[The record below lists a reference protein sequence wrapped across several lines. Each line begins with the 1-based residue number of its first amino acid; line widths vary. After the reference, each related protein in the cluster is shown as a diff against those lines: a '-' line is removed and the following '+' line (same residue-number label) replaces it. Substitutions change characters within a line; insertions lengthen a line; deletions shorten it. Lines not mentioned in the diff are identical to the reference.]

1 MVQSWP
7 KWAQRHVV
15 LGLDLQG
22 GSHILL
28 EVDSNAVRKE
38 KLETLRDDVRRVLRD
53 ARVGYT
59 GLVVRGNS
67 VEVRIREGSN
77 FDQALQK
84 LRELSQPLGGILG
97 SSTGQRSLDVTTEA
111 GNLVRLTVTEPALV
125 ERVRQSVEQSIQIIE
140 RRVNELGTVE
150 PLIQRQ
156 GVDRILVQVP
166 GLQDP
171 TRLKELLGKTAK
183 LDFRMV
189 DVSMPAEQAAQ
200 GRVPPDDEIL
210 YSTTQPKTPYLVEK
224 RILVSG
230 GDLTDAQPGFD
241 QRTNEP
247 IVSFRFNT
255 SGARKFAQVTQ
266 ENVGKPFA
274 IILDNQ
280 VISAPVIREP
290 ILGGSGQISGSFTVE
305 SANDLAIL
313 LRAGALPAPLTII
326 EERTVGPGLGQ
337 DFDRQRQG
345 FVLCR
350 RGDGD
355 RFYACDL
362 RALWTVR
369 QPRGGHQRGHD
380 LRRAVIA
387 QRDAHVAGHR
397 RYRAHGRHRGQL
409 KRADLR
415 AYPRRGAW
423 RPNADQR
430 HRCRI
435 FTRARHHS
443 RFQHHDIHCGRGAV
457 LYRHRSRARF
467 CRYARHWNYHDRLHR
482 LYPDTADRRLLGA
495 LAAPATRSNIGAR
508 VVRLLR
514 IVPDDTKFDF
524 MRFRRISFPISAL
537 LSILAISLYFFHGL
551 NFGIDFKG
559 GTLIEV
565 QSKAGAADLAKMR
578 AALGTLGLGEVQLQ
592 QFGAPNDVLI
602 RIAEQPG
609 GEVAQQQAV
618 SKVRGALGNEVDY
631 RRVEVVGPRVSGELL
646 SYGVVGLMLAIVA
659 ILIYLWFRFEWQFA
673 LGAMIANV
681 HDIVL
686 TIGFMSITQID
697 FDLTSIAALLTILG
711 YSLNDTVVI
720 YDRIRE
726 MLRRYRKLPMPEL
739 LNASVNQTLSRSVI
753 THVTVSLALL
763 ALLLFG
769 GQAIHSFT
777 ATMMFGVVLVGTY
790 TSVFIASPILIYL
803 GVGTGRDSLTASDR
817 K

>member
-1 MVQSWP
+1 MLYFTRWKATAIVLTALIVCLFAVPNFLPEKMVQSWP

-28 EVDSNAVRKE
+28 EVDSAAVRKE

-77 FDQALQK
+77 FDQAVDK

-97 SSTGQRSLDVTTEA
+97 SSTGQRTLDVTTEA
-111 GNLVRLTVTEPALV
+111 GSLVRLTPTEPAIL

-189 DVSMPAEQAAQ
+189 DVSIPAEQALQ
-200 GRVPPDDEIL
+200 GRVPPDSEIL
-210 YSTTQPKTPYLVEK
+210 YGTTAPKTPYLVEK

-230 GDLTDAQPGFD
+230 SDLTDAQPGFD

-337 DFDRQRQG
+337 DSIEKGKIAAGVGSVMVIVFMLATYG
-345 FVLCR
+345 LFGLFANVAVSVNVAMMFGIVSLLNATLTIPGIAGIVL
-350 RGDGD
+350 
-355 RFYACDL
+355 
-362 RALWTVR
+362 TVGIAVDSNVLIYER
-369 QPRGGHQRGHD
+369 IREEVRGGRTPIN
-380 LRRAVIA
+380 AI
-387 QRDAHVAGHR
+387 DAG
-397 RYRAHGRHRGQL
+397 
-409 KRADLR
+409 
-415 AYPRRGAW
+415 
-423 RPNADQR
+423 
-430 HRCRI
+430 
-435 FTRARHHS
+435 FTRALATILDS
-443 RFQHHDIHCGRGAV
+443 NITTFIAAAV
-457 LYRHRSRARF
+457 LFYIGTGPVRGFAVTLGIGIITTLF
-467 CRYARHWNYHDRLHR
+467 TAFTLTRLIVAYWVR
-482 LYPDTADRRLLGA
+482 LWRP
-495 LAAPATRSNIGAR
+495 R
-508 VVRLLR
+508 VV
-514 IVPDDTKFDF
+514 
-524 MRFRRISFPISAL
+524 PI
-537 LSILAISLYFFHGL
+537 
-551 NFGIDFKG
+551 
-559 GTLIEV
+559 
-565 QSKAGAADLAKMR
+565 
-578 AALGTLGLGEVQLQ
+578 
-592 QFGAPNDVLI
+592 
-602 RIAEQPG
+602 
-609 GEVAQQQAV
+609 
-618 SKVRGALGNEVDY
+618 
-631 RRVEVVGPRVSGELL
+631 
-646 SYGVVGLMLAIVA
+646 
-659 ILIYLWFRFEWQFA
+659 
-673 LGAMIANV
+673 
-681 HDIVL
+681 
-686 TIGFMSITQID
+686 
-697 FDLTSIAALLTILG
+697 
-711 YSLNDTVVI
+711 
-720 YDRIRE
+720 
-726 MLRRYRKLPMPEL
+726 
-739 LNASVNQTLSRSVI
+739 
-753 THVTVSLALL
+753 
-763 ALLLFG
+763 
-769 GQAIHSFT
+769 
-777 ATMMFGVVLVGTY
+777 
-790 TSVFIASPILIYL
+790 
-803 GVGTGRDSLTASDR
+803 
-817 K
+817 